1 MLWTDADFISLNDL
15 LAIDPDISD
24 TATSLGINL
33 ASTPGQPGMI
43 RIGIVDAGRKLENNL
58 ISFTTYISSNDLSAN
73 HLAAVFYTGTQPNQ
87 RRRITPDQI
96 VVSGRNINYDSDI
109 KQWALN
115 RVLIRFYLAASN
127 RSEDDRY
134 TRRLAQFI
142 KQDKTEYWPMLKQ
155 SGMPFVYRPM
165 PAPGAI
171 QQPNSGTWS
180 ISQTAVGGCVAV
192 GSQVVGITY
201 TDSTKYFGAA
211 GNLPGANPPNQNG
224 EGDAGTLQTII
235 LTTGNAISFNITKL
249 NTPGGLISVSDIARG
264 FVVPLNADGWNIYV
278 GAGDGTATVPMY
290 LQNTSGPIPITTKT
304 FTLPGDPLT
313 SGFTMGVG
321 QYVESFMAT
330 QDLLQRG

>member
-33 ASTPGQPGMI
+33 ASAPGQPGMI
-43 RIGIVDAGRKLENNL
+43 RIGIIDAGRKLENAL

-87 RRRITPDQI
+87 RRRITPDQV
-96 VVSGRNINYDSDI
+96 VVSGRNVNYDSDI

-134 TRRLAQFI
+134 TKRLDQFT
-142 KQDKTEYWPMLKQ
+142 KRDKLEYWPMLKG
-155 SGMPFVYRPM
+155 SGIPFVYRPM

-171 QQPNSGTWS
+171 QLPNAGSWS
-180 ISQTAVGGCVAV
+180 VSQSVQAGCVAT
-192 GSQVVGITY
+192 GSFVVGITY
-201 TDSTKYFGAA
+201 TDSTRYFGAA
-211 GNLPGANPPNQNG
+211 GNLPGANPANQNG
-224 EGDAGTLQTII
+224 EGDAGVLKTITLTG
-235 LTTGNAISFNITKL
+235 GNAINFDITKL
-249 NTPGGLISVSDIARG
+249 NPPIGTISVSDIARG

-290 LQNTSGPIPITTKT
+290 LQNTGGPIPIGTKT
-304 FTLPGDPLT
+304 YALPADPLT

-321 QYVESFMAT
+321 QYVDSFMAT